1 MNAHTHFAG
10 FRAIVIA
17 GVLALVSPLSGR
29 AADNAPPETLNV
41 KVFRDHYVAAG
52 KPFTDLAALEAWAR
66 PIVIRSVWLDFC
78 FPASTPQLVA
88 TVERIHSA
96 YSAGMQVRTLS
107 GSEDECVSAAA
118 NARPT
123 PAHKPPL
130 RTDADYLATDE
141 FRRGK
146 LP

>member
-88 TVERIHSA
+88 TVERIHSR
-96 YSAGMQVRTLS
+96 YSAGLQVRTLS
-107 GSEDECVSAAA
+107 GTEEECVSAAA
-118 NARPT
+118 QSSSTQANGPIVRA
-123 PAHKPPL
+123 
-130 RTDADYLATDE
+130 DADSRATAG
-141 FRRGK
+141 FSRGK